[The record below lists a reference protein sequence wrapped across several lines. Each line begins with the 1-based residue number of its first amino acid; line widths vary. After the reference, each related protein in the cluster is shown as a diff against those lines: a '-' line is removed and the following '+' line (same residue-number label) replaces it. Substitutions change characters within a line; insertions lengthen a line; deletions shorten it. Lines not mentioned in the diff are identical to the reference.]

1 MIQKCGE
8 MYQTFLMKLL
18 HLELLI
24 SYIASVWSLSEKQK
38 QNKQKQPQQQQK
50 H

>member
-1 MIQKCGE
+1 MIQKCDE

-24 SYIASVWSLSEKQK
+24 SYIASVWSLSEKQ
-38 QNKQKQPQQQQK
+38 NKQKQPQQQQK